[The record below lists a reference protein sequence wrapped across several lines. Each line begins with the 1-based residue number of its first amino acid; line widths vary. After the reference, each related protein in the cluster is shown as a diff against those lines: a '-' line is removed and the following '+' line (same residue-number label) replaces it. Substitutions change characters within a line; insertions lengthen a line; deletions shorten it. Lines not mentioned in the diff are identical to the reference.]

1 MIPRRIPT
9 GVDQYTSVSASR
21 DRGPLVATR
30 ANPTATLWS
39 VPILADRQAD
49 ESDVVPLRVQTE
61 RALSPRYARRA
72 ESPFLF
78 FLSARGTGDRVWS
91 FKSDAFEITKG
102 AEGHL
107 AETPAPAPDGSR
119 VAVVVKEA
127 GRRHLAVMNQDGQGS
142 QTLAAAIDIQGAP
155 DWSPDGRW
163 IAAAGRDAGGDGLVR
178 HPRGWRRASSP
189 CLRTFD

>member
-9 GVDQYTSVSASR
+9 GVDQYTTISASR

-30 ANPTATLWS
+30 ANPTATLWQ

-49 ESDVVPLRVQTE
+49 ENDVVPLRVQTE

-72 ESPFLF
+72 ESPILF

-91 FKSDAFEITKG
+91 FKTDAFEITKG

-155 DWSPDGRW
+155 DWSPDGRS